1 MSVTASTTVA
11 PAPGSRLE
19 VGRVTQARVALSEWT
34 KLRSLRSTRWALF
47 VTLLLTIG
55 IGLIACTV
63 FEARWPNLSLEDR
76 LRFIHDPLRI
86 NLAGVGLAQL
96 SIGVLGV
103 LVISGEY
110 TTGMIR
116 STFCAVP
123 KRLPVLWAKAA
134 VFAAVT
140 FAVSLPAVV
149 IVFFVGQSI
158 LAGRG
163 LDISFSYPG
172 VPRAVIG
179 AALFL
184 TVVGVFGLGLGAIV
198 RHTAG
203 GIVTFVAIMFVLPPI
218 LGLLPSSWANAINPY
233 LPSNA
238 ADVIWSIHPED
249 HTLAPW
255 PGFALFCGYTAAS
268 LAIAAVLMMRRDT

>member
-1 MSVTASTTVA
+1 VSATAA
-11 PAPGSRLE
+11 PAESSLPHLNRP
-19 VGRVTQARVALSEWT
+19 GRVTQMRVALSEWT

-55 IGLIACTV
+55 IGILACTV
-63 FEARWPNLSLEDR
+63 FAARWPHLSLSDR
-76 LRFIHDPLRI
+76 LRFHPLRI
-86 NLAGVGLAQL
+86 SLAGVNLAQL

-116 STFCAVP
+116 STFAAVP

-140 FAVSLPAVV
+140 FAVSLPAVL
-149 IVFFVGQSI
+149 IVFFAGQSI
-158 LAGRG
+158 LSSQHIQIA
-163 LDISFSYPG
+163 FSHPG
-172 VPRAVIG
+172 VARAVIG

-184 TVVGVFGLGLGAIV
+184 TVMGIFGLGIGAIV

-203 GIVTFVAIMFVLPPI
+203 GIVTLVAILFVLPPI
-218 LGLLPSSWANAINPY
+218 LGLLPSSWSNAINPY
-233 LPSNA
+233 LPSSA
-238 ADVIWSIHPED
+238 ADALWTITPEA

-255 PGFALFCGYTAAS
+255 AGFALFCGYAAAA
-268 LAIAAVLMMRRDT
+268 LAIAALLITRRDT

>member
-1 MSVTASTTVA
+1 MSAAPVA
-11 PAPGSRLE
+11 APPPRLQPI
-19 VGRVTQARVALSEWT
+19 GRVTQARVAVSEWT

-55 IGLIACTV
+55 IGILACSV
-63 FEARWPNLSLEDR
+63 FAARWPHLGLIDR
-76 LRFIHDPLRI
+76 LRFKPLRVS
-86 NLAGVGLAQL
+86 LAGVNIAQL

-116 STFCAVP
+116 STFAAVP
-123 KRLPVLWAKAA
+123 KRLPVLWAKTA

-140 FAVSLPAVV
+140 FAVSLPAVL
-149 IVFFVGQSI
+149 IVFFAGQSI
-158 LAGRG
+158 ITDTHKQL
-163 LDISFSYPG
+163 SFSDPG

-184 TVVGVFGLGLGAIV
+184 TVMGIFGLAIGAIV

-203 GIVTFVAIMFVLPPI
+203 AIVTLVAILFVLPPI
-218 LGLLPSSWANAINPY
+218 LSLLPSSWSNAINPY
-233 LPSNA
+233 LPSSA
-238 ADVIWSIHPED
+238 AGTLWTITPDA

-255 PGFALFCGYTAAS
+255 AGFALFCGYTAAT
-268 LAIAAVLMMRRDT
+268 LAIAAVLLVRRDT

>member
-1 MSVTASTTVA
+1 VSAAAA
-11 PAPGSRLE
+11 PAETSLPPPNRP
-19 VGRVTQARVALSEWT
+19 VRVTQARVALSEWT

-55 IGLIACTV
+55 IGILACTV
-63 FEARWPNLSLEDR
+63 FAARWPHLSPGDR
-76 LRFIHDPLRI
+76 QHFHPLRI
-86 NLAGVGLAQL
+86 SLAGVNLAQL
-96 SIGVLGV
+96 SIAVLGV

-116 STFCAVP
+116 STFAAVP
-123 KRLPVLWAKAA
+123 KRLPVLWAKAG

-140 FAVSLPAVV
+140 FAVSLPAVL

-158 LAGRG
+158 LSSRHIQIA
-163 LDISFSYPG
+163 FSHPG

-184 TVVGVFGLGLGAIV
+184 TVMGIFGLGIGAIV

-203 GIVTFVAIMFVLPPI
+203 GIGTLVAILFVLPPI
-218 LGLLPSSWANAINPY
+218 LGLLPSSWSNAINPY
-233 LPSNA
+233 LPSSA
-238 ADVIWSIHPED
+238 ADTLWTITPEA

-255 PGFALFCGYTAAS
+255 AGFALFCGYAAAA
-268 LAIAAVLMMRRDT
+268 LAIAAVLITRRDT

>member
-1 MSVTASTTVA
+1 MSAAVPATA
-11 PAPGSRLE
+11 PPPRLQRI
-19 VGRVTQARVALSEWT
+19 GRVTQARVAVSEWT

-55 IGLIACTV
+55 IGILACSV
-63 FEARWPNLSLEDR
+63 FAARWPHLGLIDR
-76 LRFIHDPLRI
+76 LRFKPLRTS
-86 NLAGVGLAQL
+86 LAGVGLAQL

-116 STFCAVP
+116 STFAAVP
-123 KRLPVLWAKAA
+123 KRLPVLWAKAG

-140 FAVSLPAVV
+140 FIVSLPAVL

-158 LAGRG
+158 LSSQHIQIA
-163 LDISFSYPG
+163 FSHPG

-184 TVVGVFGLGLGAIV
+184 TVMGVFGLALGAIV

-203 GIVTFVAIMFVLPPI
+203 AIVTLVAILFVLPPI
-218 LGLLPSSWANAINPY
+218 LSLLPSSWSNAVNPY
-233 LPSNA
+233 LPSSA
-238 ADVIWSIHPED
+238 ADTLWTITPGA

-255 PGFALFCGYTAAS
+255 AGFALFCGYTAAA
-268 LAIAAVLMMRRDT
+268 LAIAAVLLVRRDT

>member
-1 MSVTASTTVA
+1 MTGAPAVA
-11 PAPGSRLE
+11 PTQPGRLE
-19 VGRVTQARVALSEWT
+19 VGRVTQARVMRSEWT
-34 KLRSLRSTRWALF
+34 KLHSLRSTRWALLI
-47 VTLLLTIG
+47 TLLLIIG
-55 IGLIACTV
+55 IGVIVCVV
-63 FEARWPNLSLEDR
+63 FEARWPNLGYDDQR
-76 LRFIHDPLRI
+76 RFLSHPLRA

-110 TTGMIR
+110 STGMIR

-140 FAVSLPAVV
+140 FLISLPAVF

-158 LAGRG
+158 LSSRH
-163 LDISFSYPG
+163 IQTSFSYPG
-172 VPRAVIG
+172 VPRVLVG

-184 TVVGVFGLGLGAIV
+184 TVMGLFGLGLGAIV

-203 GIVTFVAIMFVLPPI
+203 GIVTLVGIMFVLPPI
-218 LGLLPSSWANAINPY
+218 LGLLPSSWSNAINPY
-233 LPSNA
+233 LPSVA
-238 ADVIWSIHPED
+238 ADTLWTIRPESN
-249 HTLAPW
+249 TLSPW
-255 PGFALFCGYTAAS
+255 AGFALFCGYAALS
-268 LAIAAVLMMRRDT
+268 LAIAAVLLRRRDT

>member
-1 MSVTASTTVA
+1 MSAAAA
-11 PAPGSRLE
+11 PAETSLPHLNRP
-19 VGRVTQARVALSEWT
+19 GRVTQARVALSEWT

-55 IGLIACTV
+55 IGILACTV
-63 FEARWPNLSLEDR
+63 FAARWPHLSFSDR
-76 LRFIHDPLRI
+76 QHFKPLRVS
-86 NLAGVGLAQL
+86 LAGVNLAQL

-116 STFCAVP
+116 STFAAVP

-140 FAVSLPAVV
+140 FAVSLPAVL
-149 IVFFVGQSI
+149 IVFFAGQSI
-158 LAGRG
+158 LSSQHIQIA
-163 LDISFSYPG
+163 FSHPG
-172 VPRAVIG
+172 VTRAVVG

-184 TVVGVFGLGLGAIV
+184 TVMGIFGLGIGAIV

-203 GIVTFVAIMFVLPPI
+203 GIVTLVAILFVLPPI
-218 LGLLPSSWANAINPY
+218 LGLLPSSWSNAINPY
-233 LPSNA
+233 LPSSAANA
-238 ADVIWSIHPED
+238 LWTITPEA

-255 PGFALFCGYTAAS
+255 AGFALFCGYAAAA
-268 LAIAAVLMMRRDT
+268 LAIAAVLLVRPDT